1 MLTTQPENKNTK
13 KKMVFDLN
21 IVLKFLH
28 EVQKL
33 RYHPPSSTLPALIGA
48 SAFALINTPINR
60 TFSESLIVADYC
72 LFLLKNQN
80 INVIQKWEAFCESGC
95 HRKFKSRPAKN
106 KQKKQI
112 KIAFASEHVW
122 LKNHVSDFC
131 QVGLFFCDKHLKFG
145 IANH

>member
-13 KKMVFDLN
+13 KKMVYDLN
-21 IVLKFLH
+21 MVLKFLH

-33 RYHPPSSTLPALIGA
+33 RYLPPASTLPALIGA

-80 INVIQKWEAFCESGC
+80 INVIQKWEAFCESGRC
-95 HRKFKSRPAKN
+95 HRKFN
-106 KQKKQI
+106 
-112 KIAFASEHVW
+112 
-122 LKNHVSDFC
+122 
-131 QVGLFFCDKHLKFG
+131 
-145 IANH
+145 